1 MAVQF
6 INRIKNWHFLNPS
19 WRLSVSKRNQH
30 WVADWLSPRWRHPPS
45 SSPTGRRGGKA
56 GSFSLSRI
64 QTNYLIYSGE
74 KNEDERVLK
83 IFPDWAKTEMY
94 LCLNNYWSVYFV
106 NIASSVRLNIY
117 SWGKN
122 CSDAHYQIPA
132 ASTPH
137 TTGINNPS
145 KYLSFYKLSNWNIQN
160 KGTIIWCPL
169 NV

>member
-1 MAVQF
+1 MRSDWNDLDWVLGASWRVVRAGCATPPHLPPTQTRNNSLETSRPLQVCVAVQF

-94 LCLNNYWSVYFV
+94 LCLNNY
-106 NIASSVRLNIY
+106 
-117 SWGKN
+117 
-122 CSDAHYQIPA
+122 
-132 ASTPH
+132 
-137 TTGINNPS
+137 
-145 KYLSFYKLSNWNIQN
+145 
-160 KGTIIWCPL
+160 
-169 NV
+169 